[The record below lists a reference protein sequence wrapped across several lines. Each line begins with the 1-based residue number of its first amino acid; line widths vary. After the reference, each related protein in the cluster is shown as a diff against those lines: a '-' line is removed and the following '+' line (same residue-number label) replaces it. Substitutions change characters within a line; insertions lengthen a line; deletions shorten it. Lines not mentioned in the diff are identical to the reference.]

1 MNRPGLTSSCA
12 AVFLQAPN
20 VFIFKKQA
28 PKGISELG
36 AVRASLVP
44 RTMDHPAATATTPPA
59 PPSTFRRPT
68 FRLIGALACQG
79 TADTTAVVHT
89 VSLGRLW
96 ACRKFA
102 S

>member
-1 MNRPGLTSSCA
+1 MNRPGLSCA

-20 VFIFKKQA
+20 VFILKKQA

-36 AVRASLVP
+36 PVRASLVP
-44 RTMDHPAATATTPPA
+44 RTMDHPADTAATPPA
-59 PPSTFRRPT
+59 PPPTFRRAT
-68 FRLIGALACQG
+68 FGLIGALACQD
-79 TADTTAVVHT
+79 TAATTAVVHT